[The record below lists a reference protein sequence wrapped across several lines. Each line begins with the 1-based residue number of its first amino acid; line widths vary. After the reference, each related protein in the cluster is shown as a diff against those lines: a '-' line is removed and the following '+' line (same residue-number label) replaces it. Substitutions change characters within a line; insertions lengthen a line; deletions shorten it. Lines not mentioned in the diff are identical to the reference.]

1 MERLFIA
8 TEEDIRQGRTMDV
21 YFQRSLGVLK
31 ALDMEETRVKAEFS
45 AGSLPAGWPWAIICG
60 TEEVLR
66 LMEGLPVD
74 LYGIP
79 EGTLWRPRS
88 YRGPRI
94 PFMNIEGPYCG
105 FGEMET
111 SILGMLCHSSGVA
124 TKAARCK
131 MAAEMGH
138 LMAFGNRRMHP
149 ALAPMLDRSA
159 FIGGCDG
166 VASPLGAELI
176 GEEALG
182 TVPHALILM
191 IGDEVKAYQAFNDH
205 SDADVPRI
213 VLVDT
218 FSDERFGALEAC
230 RSIPGLEGIRLD
242 TPGSRRGSFRELV
255 QEVRWEMDMAGHHK
269 VRIIATGGLDED
281 SIRKLK
287 GSGVDSFGVGT
298 SISNA
303 PTVDFSMDLVEKD
316 GVPISKRGKFS
327 GRKYPFRCP
336 ACLLMDVSL
345 DREEEMQCECGAVM
359 EMIEVR
365 MMENGRRTIP
375 AESAKHIRNRVLEQ
389 LQMIHDV
396 DNNRKI

>member
-1 MERLFIA
+1 MDRLFIA
-8 TEEDIRQGRTMDV
+8 TEEDIRNGRTMDV
-21 YFQRSLGVLK
+21 YFQRSLAVLK
-31 ALDMEETRVKAEFS
+31 ALGMEDTRVKAEFS
-45 AGSLPAGWPWAIICG
+45 TGSLPSQWPWAVICG

-74 LYGIP
+74 IYGVP

-88 YRGPRI
+88 SRGPRI

-131 MAAEMGH
+131 LAAGMGH

-159 FIGGCDG
+159 YIGGCDG
-166 VASPLGAELI
+166 VASPIGAELI
-176 GEEALG
+176 GEKAMG

-191 IGDEVKAYQAFNDH
+191 VGDEVKAYQAFNDH
-205 SDADVPRI
+205 AHAGVPRI

-230 RSIPGLEGIRLD
+230 RTIPGLEGIRLD
-242 TPGSRRGSFRELV
+242 TPSSRRGSFRELI
-255 QEVRWEMDMAGHHK
+255 QEIRWELDMAGHQD

-281 SIRKLK
+281 SIRQLT
-287 GSGVDSFGVGT
+287 GAGVDSFGVGT

-303 PTVDFSMDLVEKD
+303 PTVDFSMDLVEKE
-316 GVPISKRGKFS
+316 GTPISKRGKFS
-327 GRKYPFRCP
+327 GRKYPYRCP
-336 ACLLMDVSL
+336 DCLLMDVSL
-345 DREEEMQCECGAVM
+345 HSDDDLRCQCGSSM
-359 EMIEVR
+359 DMLEVR
-365 MMENGRRTIP
+365 MMKDGRRTAS
-375 AESAKHIRNRVLEQ
+375 AESAKQIRDRVLEQ
-389 LQMIHDV
+389 LRIVHENDGV
-396 DNNRKI
+396 RKI

>member
-1 MERLFIA
+1 MQSLFVA

-21 YFQRSLGVLK
+21 YFQRSLAVLK
-31 ALDMEETRVKAEFS
+31 ALDLEEIRVKAEFS
-45 AGSLPAGWPWAIICG
+45 AGSLPSDWPWAVICG

-74 LYGIP
+74 IYGVP

-88 YRGPRI
+88 SRGPRI
-94 PFMNIEGPYCG
+94 PFLNIEGSYCG

-131 MAAEMGH
+131 LAAEMGH

-159 FIGGCDG
+159 YIGGCDG
-166 VASPLGAELI
+166 VASPIGADLI

-191 IGDEVKAYQAFNDH
+191 IGDEVKAYQAFHDH
-205 SDADVPRI
+205 SHSAVPRI

-218 FSDERFGALEAC
+218 YSDERFGALEAC
-230 RSIPGLEGIRLD
+230 RVIPGLEGIRLD
-242 TPGSRRGSFRELV
+242 TPGSRRGSFRELI
-255 QEVRWEMDMAGHHK
+255 QEVRWEMDMAGHQD
-269 VRIIATGGLDED
+269 VSIIATGGLDED
-281 SIRKLK
+281 SIRQLS
-287 GSGVDSFGVGT
+287 GAGVDSFGVGT

-303 PTVDFSMDLVEKD
+303 PTVDFSMDLVEKE
-316 GVPISKRGKFS
+316 GEPISKRGKFS

-336 ACLLMDVSL
+336 RCLLMDVSL
-345 DREEEMQCECGAVM
+345 DKDDEIHCQCGVAM

-365 MMENGRRTIP
+365 MMENGRRTSS
-375 AESAKHIRNRVLEQ
+375 AESAQEIRNRVLRQ
-389 LQMIHDV
+389 LRIIHDI
-396 DNNRKI
+396 DSNHKI